1 MEMIQVIDKY
11 KNNNIVYY
19 LINLT
24 KENKLEWKTYSTG
37 YDSYSKFCNLDGI
50 KIVIHKEK
58 TFLRYKYD
66 ITINYSNTSI
76 NRKHRSI
83 KEIFDILEKKED
95 DEYNDPKKLIDMNIK
110 PVITMPIS
118 PTFEGLMDYLTK

>member
-1 MEMIQVIDKY
+1 MDKY

-19 LINLT
+19 LIELT
-24 KENKLEWKTYSTG
+24 KENKLDWKTYSTG
-37 YDSYSKFCNLDGI
+37 DDSYSKFCNLDGI

-76 NRKHRSI
+76 NRKHRYI
-83 KEIFDILEKKED
+83 KKIFDILEKKED
-95 DEYNDPKKLIDMNIK
+95 DEYNKNKIDCIDKCLETLKIANSDVENI
-110 PVITMPIS
+110 TNEEDD
-118 PTFEGLMDYLTK
+118 TNDG